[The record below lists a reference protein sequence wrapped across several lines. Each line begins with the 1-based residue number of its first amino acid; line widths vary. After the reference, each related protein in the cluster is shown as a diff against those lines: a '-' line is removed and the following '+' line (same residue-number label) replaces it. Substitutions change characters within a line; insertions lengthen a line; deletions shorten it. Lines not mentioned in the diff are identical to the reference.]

1 MEHSFSIVD
10 LRKSMGMTQSE
21 FALAIGLSTK
31 SKVSEIEKHNR
42 ASVDVALAIEALS
55 VRDGKA
61 RIDAA
66 RLNEDVAKSREA
78 CTAICHKDIQ
88 SHHGLTDKSAG
99 TDAATGNAGKVS
111 RVASLGSE
119 VAA

>member
-31 SKVSEIEKHNR
+31 SKVSEIEKNNR

-55 VRDGKA
+55 VRDGRA

-66 RLNEDVAKSREA
+66 SLNDDVAKSREA

-88 SHHGLTDKSAG
+88 SHHGLMDIAAG
-99 TDAATGNAGKVS
+99 AAVPTGKINETS
-111 RVASLGSE
+111 RE